1 MGVNKRIL
9 TKKSI
14 KYIAKNNDIE
24 SFINY
29 FNSDILIINDS
40 FSSYIYN
47 KIINDDNIF
56 TIFKY
61 CNKN

>member
-9 TKKSI
+9 SKNSI
-14 KYIAKNNDIE
+14 KYVAKNNDIE

-29 FNSDILIINDS
+29 FNSDIIMTNDS

-61 CNKN
+61 CNEN

>member
-9 TKKSI
+9 TKKLI
-14 KYIAKNNDIE
+14 KNVAKNNDIE
-24 SFINY
+24 FFINY
-29 FNSDILIINDS
+29 FDSDIMIINDS